1 MKIITADERLNE
13 KRGTKI
19 LIAGPTGVGK
29 TSLLRTV
36 DSRHV
41 LFIDAEAGDLSV
53 QDVPVDTI
61 RVDDWRT
68 AVDLAC
74 RIGGPNP
81 SFAPTSA
88 YSEAHYEAAGGA
100 LPDLDRYDTVFVDS
114 LTELSRISFRHA
126 EQQPEA
132 ISARTGAKDTRS
144 AYGLHGRQ
152 MVHWLQQLQH
162 ARDKNVIFVAVLE
175 RVTDDFNRFLEW
187 RPQLEGGKTGR
198 ELPAIVDQ
206 VVTMNWIDFGDG
218 KPVRA
223 FVCTSPN
230 VWSFPAKDRSG
241 RLEQVEQPDLG
252 KLITKLVPTMSNH
265 PAAEAA

>member
-1 MKIITADERLNE
+1 MMKIIGANERLAE
-13 KRGTKI
+13 KRGAKI
-19 LIAGPTGVGK
+19 LIVGPTGVGK
-29 TSLLRTV
+29 TSLLRSLAPKET
-36 DSRHV
+36 

-53 QDVPVDTI
+53 RDVPVDTI

-81 SFAPTSA
+81 SFGPASA
-88 YSEAHYEAAGGA
+88 YSTAHYEAAGGA
-100 LPDLDRYDTVFVDS
+100 LPNLDRYTTVFVDS
-114 LTELSRISFRHA
+114 LSELSRISFRHA

-132 ISARTGAKDTRS
+132 TSARTGAKDTRS

-162 ARDKNVIFVAVLE
+162 ARGKNVVFVAVLE
-175 RVTDDFNRFLEW
+175 RIVDEFNRFIEW
-187 RPQLEGGKTGR
+187 RAQLEGGKTGR

-206 VVTMNWIDFGDG
+206 VITMQFVDFGDG

-223 FVCTSPN
+223 FICTAPN
-230 VWSFPAKDRSG
+230 AWGYPSKDRSG
-241 RLEQVEQPDLG
+241 KLEQFEPPDLG
-252 KLITKLVPTMSNH
+252 KLIAKLI
-265 PAAEAA
+265 PATAAPVKAA